1 MSFNR
6 SWNNLLQD
14 DSVSIARDAYISV
27 INLTTEENIC
37 EQIFCLEMEPDLLT
51 YLLQYVLKQDSL
63 HADPACQILSNIS
76 RVESCAGK
84 IVRTM
89 VEKKDSVGFQQLIQ
103 VFCRENYNK
112 NAQLHFL
119 GPFLSNL
126 TQIPKARY
134 YVLDRK
140 QCVVQR
146 LLTYTEYEYSKVRRG
161 GIVGALRNCCFE
173 TGEISQERLSLSL
186 YRISHQSREKMHVI
200 ITTMPAKRSNN
211 FHVGS

>member
-1 MSFNR
+1 MAMLEQVKF
-6 SWNNLLQD
+6 LLQD
-14 DSVSIARDAYISV
+14 ESVSITRDAYIAV

-37 EQIFCLEMEPDLLT
+37 EKLFSLNMEPDVVT
-51 YLLQYVLKQDSL
+51 YLLQYVLKEDSL

-89 VEKKDSVGFQQLIQ
+89 VEKKDSIGFQQLIQ
-103 VFCRENYNK
+103 VFCRENFNK

-126 TQIPKARY
+126 TQAPEARFH
-134 YVLDRK
+134 VLDRR

-173 TGEISQERLSLSL
+173 TGVISLERLFTLF
-186 YRISHQSREKMHVI
+186 SR
-200 ITTMPAKRSNN
+200 NN
-211 FHVGS
+211 